1 MTSTSQPPTDVPSQ
15 APPPRRPLARR
26 PSLADALR
34 RYPVVALFPII
45 VVTAV
50 GVMLGVRR
58 SPTYTAS
65 SQLNVGVPNASSS
78 ATPGYELAAQQLAS
92 SYSRQATSQTYYA
105 AVGRQAHL
113 SEGGAATR
121 LSSSVVP
128 SSTTFY
134 VDATGP
140 SASSAIALARTAT
153 RVLTAQINANRRQNG
168 TGQLLQ
174 GYRTLQAQANSLAAA
189 SGKLH
194 GENASGTKKIPPAQL
209 RVAQL
214 AAQTAELRA
223 QAASQRYTQAAA
235 QGVSTN
241 LAVLSLARSASDDRA
256 SVTERYGIIGLVAG
270 IVIGIALAFMAARL
284 RYRSARV
291 R

>member
-45 VVTAV
+45 VLAAI

-58 SPTYTAS
+58 SPIYTSS
-65 SQLNVGVPNASSS
+65 SQLNVGVPTASSS
-78 ATPGYELAAQQLAS
+78 ATPGYELSAEQLAS
-92 SYSRQATSQTYYA
+92 SYSRQATSSTYFA

-113 SEGGAATR
+113 SEGAVAAR
-121 LSSSVVP
+121 LSSSAVP

-134 VDATGP
+134 VNATGP
-140 SASSAIALARTAT
+140 STSSSISLAKTAT
-153 RVLTAQINANRRQNG
+153 RVLKAQINASERQNG
-168 TGQLLQ
+168 TAQLLQ
-174 GYRTLQAQANSLAAA
+174 RYRSLQAQANQLAAM

-194 GENASGTKKIPPAQL
+194 GQNSSGAKTIPASQL
-209 RVAQL
+209 MAAQL

-223 QAASQRYTQAAA
+223 QAASERYTQSAN

-241 LAVLSLARSASDDRA
+241 LAVLNLARSATSDRA
-256 SVTERYGIIGLVAG
+256 SVTERYGIVGLIAG
-270 IVIGIALAFMAARL
+270 IVIGIALAFIVARL
-284 RYRSARV
+284 RFRAVRSR
-291 R
+291 